1 MSNLDK
7 INFKDYIYDYNDLK
21 NTEVKVLNKKELNKK
36 IEEKKVLNKFKS
48 CFIKN
53 TILKLNS
60 ISDTFN
66 KMCHSMEYYLIYLK
80 NSKNNNNIIDDSLL
94 SIFNILNLDL
104 SKDEY
109 LTKNKGEYIS
119 IEKFN
124 LFFIPD
130 IEISLDKNI
139 INLNIRDENNI
150 YNFQLSHLENDEFF
164 SLNSDNLLEDAN
176 DIILYFRKKYSLIAS
191 IINQLKINE
200 LGTK

>member
-21 NTEVKVLNKKELNKK
+21 NTEVKLLNKKELNKK
-36 IEEKKVLNKFKS
+36 IKKKKILNKFKS
-48 CFIKN
+48 CFVKN
-53 TILKLNS
+53 TILKLNG
-60 ISDTFN
+60 ISDTF
-66 KMCHSMEYYLIYLK
+66 KRMCHSMEYYLVYLK
-80 NSKNNNNIIDDSLL
+80 NSKNNNIIDDSLL

-104 SKDEY
+104 SKDEC

-130 IEISLDKNI
+130 IEISLNKNI
-139 INLNIRDENNI
+139 VNLNIRDENNI
-150 YNFQLSHLENDEFF
+150 YNFELNHLENDDFF
-164 SLNSDNLLEDAN
+164 TLNSDNLLEEAN
-176 DIILYFRKKYSLIAS
+176 DMILYFRKKYSLIAS

-200 LGTK
+200 SNTK

>member
-21 NTEVKVLNKKELNKK
+21 NTEVKILNKKELNKK
-36 IEEKKVLNKFKS
+36 IEKNKILKKFKS
-48 CFIKN
+48 CFVKN
-53 TILKLNS
+53 TIFKLNS
-60 ISDTFN
+60 ISNTFK
-66 KMCHSMEYYLIYLK
+66 KMCHSIEYYLIYLK
-80 NSKNNNNIIDDSLL
+80 NSKNNNIIDDSLL

-119 IEKFN
+119 IERFN

-150 YNFQLSHLENDEFF
+150 YNFELSHLENDDFF
-164 SLNSDNLLEDAN
+164 TLNSDNLLEEAN
-176 DIILYFRKKYSLIAS
+176 DMILYFRKKYSLIAS

-200 LGTK
+200 SNTK